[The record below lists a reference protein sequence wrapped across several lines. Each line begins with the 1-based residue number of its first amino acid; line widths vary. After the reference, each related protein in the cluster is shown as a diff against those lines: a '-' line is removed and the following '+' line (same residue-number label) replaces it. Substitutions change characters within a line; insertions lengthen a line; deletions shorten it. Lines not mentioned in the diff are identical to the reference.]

1 MDFPRCLD
9 VIHSHNPDEFVILDY
24 HARFLRRKVLE
35 TKRGLKF
42 LVDLPKTRSI
52 SKNEAFL
59 LEDGRLV
66 GVVFADEELLQI
78 KGDLLRF
85 AWHIGNRHVPC
96 QIEGARLL
104 IQKDH
109 VIKEMLIKLGAEVET
124 VKEPFN
130 PEVPMVTD
138 GRTAMPTEQSILT
151 LSQWISPSYPV
162 GSFTYSHGLE
172 ALVNLQW
179 LGNADSLSEWL
190 FNILQHGAARTDALF
205 LAAAYK
211 CNSDEALIEINRKAR
226 ALASS
231 QERLLEMDELGKA
244 FKSVTE
250 AVWPIEI
257 DELVYPIAIGFCAN
271 VEGIELNLTTSLYL
285 QAYVSNLVSAAQRLM
300 PLGQTEA
307 QKIIKTLSPI
317 CLQVA
322 DETRDGNLDN
332 IYSSVFISDIAAMK
346 HETQVSRIFKT

>member
-9 VIHSHNPDEFVILDY
+9 VIHSHKPDEFVILDY

-96 QIEGARLL
+96 QIEG
-104 IQKDH
+104 
-109 VIKEMLIKLGAEVET
+109 
-124 VKEPFN
+124 
-130 PEVPMVTD
+130 
-138 GRTAMPTEQSILT
+138 MPTEQSILT

-226 ALASS
+226 ALATS

>member
-1 MDFPRCLD
+1 
-9 VIHSHNPDEFVILDY
+9 
-24 HARFLRRKVLE
+24 
-35 TKRGLKF
+35 
-42 LVDLPKTRSI
+42 
-52 SKNEAFL
+52 
-59 LEDGRLV
+59 
-66 GVVFADEELLQI
+66 
-78 KGDLLRF
+78 
-85 AWHIGNRHVPC
+85 
-96 QIEGARLL
+96 
-104 IQKDH
+104 
-109 VIKEMLIKLGAEVET
+109 
-124 VKEPFN
+124 
-130 PEVPMVTD
+130 MVTD
-138 GRTAMPTEQSILT
+138 VRTAMATDQSILT

-172 ALVNLQW
+172 ALVNLRW
-179 LGNADSLSEWL
+179 LGNAENLYEWL
-190 FNILQHGAARTDALF
+190 SNILQSGAARTDAIF
-205 LAAAYK
+205 LAAAYN
-211 CNSDEALIEINRKAR
+211 CSSAEALIEMNMKAR

-244 FKSVTE
+244 FKSITE

-271 VEGIELNLTTSLYL
+271 AEGIELNLTACLYL

-307 QKIIKTLSPI
+307 QKIIRTLSPI

>member
-1 MDFPRCLD
+1 M
-9 VIHSHNPDEFVILDY
+9 
-24 HARFLRRKVLE
+24 
-35 TKRGLKF
+35 
-42 LVDLPKTRSI
+42 
-52 SKNEAFL
+52 
-59 LEDGRLV
+59 
-66 GVVFADEELLQI
+66 
-78 KGDLLRF
+78 
-85 AWHIGNRHVPC
+85 
-96 QIEGARLL
+96 
-104 IQKDH
+104 
-109 VIKEMLIKLGAEVET
+109 
-124 VKEPFN
+124 
-130 PEVPMVTD
+130 
-138 GRTAMPTEQSILT
+138 
-151 LSQWISPSYPV
+151 
-162 GSFTYSHGLE
+162 
-172 ALVNLQW
+172 NLQW
-179 LGNADSLSEWL
+179 LGNADSLREWL
-190 FNILQHGAARTDALF
+190 LNILHHGAARTDALF

-211 CNSDEALIEINRKAR
+211 CNSDEALIEINSKAR

-231 QERLLEMDELGKA
+231 QERLLEMDEIGKA

>member
-1 MDFPRCLD
+1 
-9 VIHSHNPDEFVILDY
+9 
-24 HARFLRRKVLE
+24 
-35 TKRGLKF
+35 
-42 LVDLPKTRSI
+42 
-52 SKNEAFL
+52 
-59 LEDGRLV
+59 
-66 GVVFADEELLQI
+66 
-78 KGDLLRF
+78 
-85 AWHIGNRHVPC
+85 
-96 QIEGARLL
+96 
-104 IQKDH
+104 
-109 VIKEMLIKLGAEVET
+109 
-124 VKEPFN
+124 
-130 PEVPMVTD
+130 MVTD
-138 GRTAMPTEQSILT
+138 VRTAMTTDQSILT

-172 ALVNLQW
+172 ALVNLRW
-179 LGNADSLSEWL
+179 LGNGQNLYEWL
-190 FNILQHGAARTDALF
+190 SNILQSGAARTDAIF
-205 LAAAYK
+205 LAAAYN
-211 CNSDEALIEINRKAR
+211 CSSDEALIEMNMKAR

-244 FKSVTE
+244 FKSITE

-271 VEGIELNLTTSLYL
+271 AEGIELNLTACLYL

-317 CLQVA
+317 CIQVA

>member
-1 MDFPRCLD
+1 
-9 VIHSHNPDEFVILDY
+9 
-24 HARFLRRKVLE
+24 
-35 TKRGLKF
+35 
-42 LVDLPKTRSI
+42 
-52 SKNEAFL
+52 
-59 LEDGRLV
+59 
-66 GVVFADEELLQI
+66 
-78 KGDLLRF
+78 
-85 AWHIGNRHVPC
+85 
-96 QIEGARLL
+96 
-104 IQKDH
+104 
-109 VIKEMLIKLGAEVET
+109 
-124 VKEPFN
+124 
-130 PEVPMVTD
+130 MVTD
-138 GRTAMPTEQSILT
+138 ARTAMPTEQSILT

-226 ALASS
+226 ALATS

-244 FKSVTE
+244 FRSVTE

-346 HETQVSRIFKT
+346 HETQVLRIFKT

>member
-1 MDFPRCLD
+1 
-9 VIHSHNPDEFVILDY
+9 
-24 HARFLRRKVLE
+24 
-35 TKRGLKF
+35 
-42 LVDLPKTRSI
+42 
-52 SKNEAFL
+52 
-59 LEDGRLV
+59 
-66 GVVFADEELLQI
+66 
-78 KGDLLRF
+78 
-85 AWHIGNRHVPC
+85 
-96 QIEGARLL
+96 
-104 IQKDH
+104 
-109 VIKEMLIKLGAEVET
+109 
-124 VKEPFN
+124 
-130 PEVPMVTD
+130 MVTD
-138 GRTAMPTEQSILT
+138 VRTAMPTDQSILT

-172 ALVNLQW
+172 ALVNLRW
-179 LGNADSLSEWL
+179 LGNAENLYEWL
-190 FNILQHGAARTDALF
+190 SNILQSGTARTDAIF
-205 LAAAYK
+205 LAAAYN
-211 CNSDEALIEINRKAR
+211 CSSDEALIEMNMKAR

-231 QERLLEMDELGKA
+231 QERRLEMDELGKA
-244 FKSVTE
+244 FKSITE

-271 VEGIELNLTTSLYL
+271 AEGIELNLTACLYL

-307 QKIIKTLSPI
+307 QKIIRTLSPI

>member
-1 MDFPRCLD
+1 M
-9 VIHSHNPDEFVILDY
+9 N
-24 HARFLRRKVLE
+24 LR
-35 TKRGLKF
+35 
-42 LVDLPKTRSI
+42 
-52 SKNEAFL
+52 
-59 LEDGRLV
+59 
-66 GVVFADEELLQI
+66 
-78 KGDLLRF
+78 
-85 AWHIGNRHVPC
+85 
-96 QIEGARLL
+96 
-104 IQKDH
+104 
-109 VIKEMLIKLGAEVET
+109 
-124 VKEPFN
+124 
-130 PEVPMVTD
+130 
-138 GRTAMPTEQSILT
+138 
-151 LSQWISPSYPV
+151 
-162 GSFTYSHGLE
+162 
-172 ALVNLQW
+172 W
-179 LGNADSLSEWL
+179 LGNAENLYEWL
-190 FNILQHGAARTDALF
+190 SNILQSGAARTDALF
-205 LAAAYK
+205 LAAAYN
-211 CNSDEALIEINRKAR
+211 CNSDEALIEMNMKAR

-271 VEGIELNLTTSLYL
+271 AEGIELNLTACLYL

-307 QKIIKTLSPI
+307 QKIIRTLSPT

>member
-1 MDFPRCLD
+1 
-9 VIHSHNPDEFVILDY
+9 
-24 HARFLRRKVLE
+24 
-35 TKRGLKF
+35 
-42 LVDLPKTRSI
+42 
-52 SKNEAFL
+52 
-59 LEDGRLV
+59 
-66 GVVFADEELLQI
+66 
-78 KGDLLRF
+78 
-85 AWHIGNRHVPC
+85 
-96 QIEGARLL
+96 
-104 IQKDH
+104 
-109 VIKEMLIKLGAEVET
+109 
-124 VKEPFN
+124 
-130 PEVPMVTD
+130 MV
-138 GRTAMPTEQSILT
+138 
-151 LSQWISPSYPV
+151 
-162 GSFTYSHGLE
+162 
-172 ALVNLQW
+172 
-179 LGNADSLSEWL
+179 
-190 FNILQHGAARTDALF
+190 
-205 LAAAYK
+205 
-211 CNSDEALIEINRKAR
+211 
-226 ALASS
+226 
-231 QERLLEMDELGKA
+231 ELGKA

>member
-1 MDFPRCLD
+1 
-9 VIHSHNPDEFVILDY
+9 
-24 HARFLRRKVLE
+24 
-35 TKRGLKF
+35 
-42 LVDLPKTRSI
+42 
-52 SKNEAFL
+52 
-59 LEDGRLV
+59 
-66 GVVFADEELLQI
+66 
-78 KGDLLRF
+78 
-85 AWHIGNRHVPC
+85 
-96 QIEGARLL
+96 
-104 IQKDH
+104 
-109 VIKEMLIKLGAEVET
+109 
-124 VKEPFN
+124 
-130 PEVPMVTD
+130 MVTD
-138 GRTAMPTEQSILT
+138 ARTAMPTEQSILT

-179 LGNADSLSEWL
+179 LGNADSLREWL
-190 FNILQHGAARTDALF
+190 LNILHHGAARTDALF

-211 CNSDEALIEINRKAR
+211 CNSDEALIEINSKAR

-231 QERLLEMDELGKA
+231 QERLLEMDEIGKA

-307 QKIIKTLSPI
+307 QKIIKTLSSI

>member
-1 MDFPRCLD
+1 
-9 VIHSHNPDEFVILDY
+9 
-24 HARFLRRKVLE
+24 
-35 TKRGLKF
+35 
-42 LVDLPKTRSI
+42 
-52 SKNEAFL
+52 
-59 LEDGRLV
+59 
-66 GVVFADEELLQI
+66 
-78 KGDLLRF
+78 
-85 AWHIGNRHVPC
+85 
-96 QIEGARLL
+96 
-104 IQKDH
+104 
-109 VIKEMLIKLGAEVET
+109 
-124 VKEPFN
+124 
-130 PEVPMVTD
+130 MVTD
-138 GRTAMPTEQSILT
+138 VRTAMPTDQSILT

-172 ALVNLQW
+172 ALVNLRW
-179 LGNADSLSEWL
+179 LGNAENLYEWL
-190 FNILQHGAARTDALF
+190 SNILQSGAARTDALF
-205 LAAAYK
+205 LAAAYN
-211 CNSDEALIEINRKAR
+211 CSSDEALIEMNMKAR

-244 FKSVTE
+244 FKSITE

-257 DELVYPIAIGFCAN
+257 GELVYPIAIGFCAN
-271 VEGIELNLTTSLYL
+271 AEGIEITLTACLYL

-317 CLQVA
+317 CLQLA

>member
-1 MDFPRCLD
+1 
-9 VIHSHNPDEFVILDY
+9 
-24 HARFLRRKVLE
+24 
-35 TKRGLKF
+35 
-42 LVDLPKTRSI
+42 
-52 SKNEAFL
+52 
-59 LEDGRLV
+59 
-66 GVVFADEELLQI
+66 
-78 KGDLLRF
+78 
-85 AWHIGNRHVPC
+85 
-96 QIEGARLL
+96 
-104 IQKDH
+104 
-109 VIKEMLIKLGAEVET
+109 
-124 VKEPFN
+124 
-130 PEVPMVTD
+130 MVTD
-138 GRTAMPTEQSILT
+138 ARTAMPTEQSILT

-317 CLQVA
+317 CFQVA

>member
-1 MDFPRCLD
+1 MNF
-9 VIHSHNPDEFVILDY
+9 
-24 HARFLRRKVLE
+24 
-35 TKRGLKF
+35 
-42 LVDLPKTRSI
+42 
-52 SKNEAFL
+52 
-59 LEDGRLV
+59 
-66 GVVFADEELLQI
+66 
-78 KGDLLRF
+78 
-85 AWHIGNRHVPC
+85 
-96 QIEGARLL
+96 
-104 IQKDH
+104 
-109 VIKEMLIKLGAEVET
+109 
-124 VKEPFN
+124 
-130 PEVPMVTD
+130 
-138 GRTAMPTEQSILT
+138 
-151 LSQWISPSYPV
+151 
-162 GSFTYSHGLE
+162 
-172 ALVNLQW
+172 QW

-271 VEGIELNLTTSLYL
+271 VERIELNLTTSLYL

-317 CLQVA
+317 GLQVA

>member
-1 MDFPRCLD
+1 
-9 VIHSHNPDEFVILDY
+9 
-24 HARFLRRKVLE
+24 
-35 TKRGLKF
+35 
-42 LVDLPKTRSI
+42 
-52 SKNEAFL
+52 
-59 LEDGRLV
+59 
-66 GVVFADEELLQI
+66 
-78 KGDLLRF
+78 
-85 AWHIGNRHVPC
+85 
-96 QIEGARLL
+96 
-104 IQKDH
+104 
-109 VIKEMLIKLGAEVET
+109 
-124 VKEPFN
+124 
-130 PEVPMVTD
+130 MVTD
-138 GRTAMPTEQSILT
+138 VRTVMLTDQSILT

-179 LGNADSLSEWL
+179 LGNAENLYEWL
-190 FNILQHGAARTDALF
+190 SNILQSGAARTDALF
-205 LAAAYK
+205 LAAAYN
-211 CNSDEALIEINRKAR
+211 CSSDEALIEMNMKAR

-244 FKSVTE
+244 FKSITE

-257 DELVYPIAIGFCAN
+257 DDLVYPIAIGFCAN
-271 VEGIELNLTTSLYL
+271 AEGIELNLTACLYL

-307 QKIIKTLSPI
+307 QKIIRTLSPI

>member
-1 MDFPRCLD
+1 
-9 VIHSHNPDEFVILDY
+9 
-24 HARFLRRKVLE
+24 
-35 TKRGLKF
+35 
-42 LVDLPKTRSI
+42 
-52 SKNEAFL
+52 
-59 LEDGRLV
+59 
-66 GVVFADEELLQI
+66 
-78 KGDLLRF
+78 
-85 AWHIGNRHVPC
+85 
-96 QIEGARLL
+96 
-104 IQKDH
+104 
-109 VIKEMLIKLGAEVET
+109 
-124 VKEPFN
+124 
-130 PEVPMVTD
+130 
-138 GRTAMPTEQSILT
+138 
-151 LSQWISPSYPV
+151 
-162 GSFTYSHGLE
+162 
-172 ALVNLQW
+172 
-179 LGNADSLSEWL
+179 
-190 FNILQHGAARTDALF
+190 LF
-205 LAAAYK
+205 LAAAYN
-211 CNSDEALIEINRKAR
+211 CNSDEALIEMNMKAR

-271 VEGIELNLTTSLYL
+271 AEGIELNLTTCLYL

-322 DETRDGNLDN
+322 NETRDGNLDN

>member
-1 MDFPRCLD
+1 
-9 VIHSHNPDEFVILDY
+9 
-24 HARFLRRKVLE
+24 
-35 TKRGLKF
+35 
-42 LVDLPKTRSI
+42 
-52 SKNEAFL
+52 
-59 LEDGRLV
+59 
-66 GVVFADEELLQI
+66 
-78 KGDLLRF
+78 
-85 AWHIGNRHVPC
+85 
-96 QIEGARLL
+96 
-104 IQKDH
+104 
-109 VIKEMLIKLGAEVET
+109 
-124 VKEPFN
+124 
-130 PEVPMVTD
+130 MVTD
-138 GRTAMPTEQSILT
+138 VRTAMPTDQSILT

-172 ALVNLQW
+172 ALVNLRW
-179 LGNADSLSEWL
+179 LGNAENLYEWL
-190 FNILQHGAARTDALF
+190 SNILQSGAARTDALF
-205 LAAAYK
+205 LAAAYN
-211 CNSDEALIEINRKAR
+211 CSSDEALIEMNMKAR

-244 FKSVTE
+244 FKSITE

-271 VEGIELNLTTSLYL
+271 AEGIELNLTACLYL

-307 QKIIKTLSPI
+307 QKIIKTLSSI